1 MAGITKRVSLG
12 LVIALLGASM
22 VSMLIPTA
30 ASADTNLIIGQQA
43 VISYANGDQVRLRQ
57 TPEYEGTLIA
67 MYDEGT
73 YVTVLDG
80 PLTDAAG
87 NYWYQVSVD
96 PNVGYI
102 VADFL
107 ALENGV
113 PLAAV
118 AEATEEPVVEETPVD
133 VPMADV
139 PTVTDPVAVVPE
151 APVAGAVLAF
161 GWVAGTNGDGVRCR
175 AAADSNSPVIAVLP
189 EGTPIEITG
198 PAFDIWQPINCMGGG
213 GFVASQFV
221 TTTDP
226 TQAPVVTNPDG
237 SIAGETPVA
246 ETPVASVTPV
256 ASETPVATNPDGSVA
271 SETPTTSVTPTV
283 TETTVTEQPADIVG
297 DSAEPVILDENLVSG
312 SAVVTGTNGDGVRCR
327 ARASSTSNT
336 ITIVV
341 EGTSVQLTGV
351 PTGVWQPVFCNGSA
365 GYISNKFLGSGDSV
379 SSTDGGAVSSTD
391 GVTTLSVGADVSAAA
406 ISGNAMVSGTNGDGV
421 RCRSSASYSGSIISV
436 ISEGTSL
443 SLRGIASGEWQP
455 VVCAGSNGFVH
466 TTYLSTSGSTSGG
479 STTGGSTSGSGTVGS
494 TAVTG
499 SATVNSA
506 PGGLNCRSTASMS
519 GSIITVLSHGSTV
532 SLRGTAAS
540 GWQPV
545 VCGGSSGFVATQY
558 LTTGSTSGG
567 STSDG
572 STSGGSTSGGGA
584 ASGSTM
590 YVSGTGGGGVRLRS
604 SAGMNGSILSVVP
617 EGASVSVRNGSTSE
631 WTAVTYGGS
640 NGFISA
646 TYLAKNGS
654 TSGGSTSGGS
664 TSGGSTSGGS
674 TSGLVNGDH
683 AAASD
688 SLNLRYSASYS
699 AGVAAVAPSGTV
711 VLITGA
717 ASSGFY
723 PVDWAG
729 LKGFMASQYL
739 TATSAAL
746 SERGGSGNGS
756 GTNGGTTGGSSSG
769 GASGNSLVSYA
780 MRYLGY
786 PYIWATH
793 GPSSF
798 DCSGFTYWVVLN
810 VLGRDIGA
818 GTWTQVSA
826 GSSVSRSSLQPGD
839 LVFFQNTYA
848 PGLSHVG
855 MYIGNDQFI
864 HAENESTGVRI
875 SDLNSSYYSS
885 RWYGAVRLT

>member
-1 MAGITKRVSLG
+1 MAGISTRVSLG
-12 LVIALLGASM
+12 LVIALLGASIA
-22 VSMLIPTA
+22 SMLIPTA

-87 NYWYQVSVD
+87 NYWYQVSID

-113 PLAAV
+113 PLEAV

-133 VPMADV
+133 VPMAEV

-151 APVAGAVLAF
+151 APVSGAVIAF

-175 AAADSNSPVIAVLP
+175 AAADPNAPVIAVLP
-189 EGTPIEITG
+189 EGTSIEITG

-237 SIAGETPVA
+237 STVGETPVA
-246 ETPVASVTPV
+246 ETPVAS
-256 ASETPVATNPDGSVA
+256 ETPVVTNPDGSIA
-271 SETPTTSVTPTV
+271 TETPVE
-283 TETTVTEQPADIVG
+283 TEAPVTEQPADVVSE
-297 DSAEPVILDENLVSG
+297 SAEPVILDESLVSG
-312 SAVVTGTNGDGVRCR
+312 SAVVAGTNGDGVRCR

-351 PTGVWQPVFCNGSA
+351 PTGVWQPVFCNGTA
-365 GYISNKFLGSGDSV
+365 GYISNKYLGSGDAV

-406 ISGNAMVSGTNGDGV
+406 ISGSGMVSGTNGDGV
-421 RCRSSASYSGSIISV
+421 RCRSSASYSGSIITV
-436 ISEGTSL
+436 VSEGTSL

-455 VVCAGSNGFVH
+455 VVCAGSNGFVYS
-466 TTYLSTSGSTSGG
+466 TYLSNSGSTSGG
-479 STTGGSTSGSGTVGS
+479 STSGGSTSGSGDVGS

-506 PGGLNCRSTASMS
+506 PGGLNCRTSGSMS
-519 GSIITVLSHGSTV
+519 GSVITVLSHGSTV
-532 SLRGTAAS
+532 SLRGS
-540 GWQPV
+540 VSNGWQPV
-545 VCGGSSGFVATQY
+545 VCGGSNGFVSAQY
-558 LTTGSTSGG
+558 LTSGG
-567 STSDG
+567 STSG
-572 STSGGSTSGGGA
+572 GGTSGGSTSGGGA
-584 ASGSTM
+584 ASGSTL

-604 SAGMNGSILSVVP
+604 SASMNGSILSVVP
-617 EGASVSVRNGSTSE
+617 EGASVSVRNGSTSD

-646 TYLAKNGS
+646 SYLAKN
-654 TSGGSTSGGS
+654 GSTSGGS

-688 SLNLRYSASYS
+688 ALNLRYSASYS

-717 ASSGFY
+717 VSNGFY

-729 LKGFMASQYL
+729 LKGFMAGQYL
-739 TATSAAL
+739 TKTTAAL

-756 GTNGGTTGGSSSG
+756 GTDDGTTGGSSSG

-786 PYIWATH
+786 PYVWATH

-826 GSSVSRSSLQPGD
+826 GSSVSRGNLQPGD

-848 PGLSHVG
+848 AGLSHVG
-855 MYIGNDQFI
+855 MYIGNNQFI

-885 RWYGAVRLT
+885 RWYGGVRLT